1 MARPIPTATACA
13 AFVRRRPGLLATALV
28 CGLAL
33 AACKREEA
41 SPAATTDDAAA
52 AEPEAA
58 LRSQVGDLMQ
68 GEGLRPTNPSVALDT
83 RPLAGQAELGVR
95 SLLGNPT
102 GCEDVPKGRA
112 CRYAQAATEITYID
126 GMADWIVVGDLGD
139 APFSAAALARVGL
152 PTTDDPIES
161 TPQFIRWQNLAGYRE
176 VTLHAGPGGRAARI
190 EMKMATL

>member
-1 MARPIPTATACA
+1 MSRSVSTVAPTTGSARRTA
-13 AFVRRRPGLLATALV
+13 GLLATVLLCA
-28 CGLAL
+28 LAL
-33 AACKREEA
+33 AACKRDEA
-41 SPAATTDDAAA
+41 ASTATTDEATA

-68 GEGLRPTNPSVALDT
+68 GEGLRPTDPSVALDA
-83 RPLAGQAELGVR
+83 RPLAGQAEIGVR
-95 SLLGNPT
+95 SLLGNPS
-102 GCEDVPKGRA
+102 GCEDAPKGRT
-112 CRYAQAATEITYID
+112 CRYARAGTEITYID
-126 GMADWIVVGDLGD
+126 GMADWISVTDLGG